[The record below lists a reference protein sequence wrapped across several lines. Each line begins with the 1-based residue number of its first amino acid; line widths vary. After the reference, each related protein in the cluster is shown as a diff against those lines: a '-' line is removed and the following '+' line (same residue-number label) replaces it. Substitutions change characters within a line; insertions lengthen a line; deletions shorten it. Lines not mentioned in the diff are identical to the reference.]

1 MLHWYLH
8 TNTMRLL
15 TFLTLLLTTL
25 CSAQETY
32 YTFQGDVY
40 DEVSFREKLKSIE
53 KIYSETGN
61 FKYTTANFK
70 VHSTAVRTDSI
81 IQNVEVFLSQSN
93 SSPIDINTGV
103 QKHLN
108 KPLPSFELQ
117 TLGNELKNNTDY
129 IGKVSLVNLWF
140 TSCAP
145 CITEIPYLNYLKDLY
160 KDKVNFVAITFDDK
174 AKVASFLNR
183 KDFKFEH
190 LVDAAQ
196 YLSRDLE
203 NNAFPKLIL
212 LDKSGNVRFVENG
225 VQLSGNIPSQ
235 PQAAVTTLQEQ
246 LDFLLLED

>member
-1 MLHWYLH
+1 
-8 TNTMRLL
+8 MRIL
-15 TFLTLLLTTL
+15 TVLIFLTTAIG
-25 CSAQETY
+25 SAQESY
-32 YTFQGDVY
+32 YKFQGDVY

-53 KIYSETGN
+53 EIYSEQGN
-61 FKYTTANFK
+61 FKYTTANYK
-70 VHSTAVRTDSI
+70 IHSTAVQADSI
-81 IQNVEVFLSQSN
+81 VQNVEVFLSQSN

-108 KPLPSFELQ
+108 KPLPNFELQ
-117 TLGNELKNNTDY
+117 TLENELKNNTDY

-145 CITEIPYLNYLKDLY
+145 CITEIPYLNYLKDTY

-174 AKVASFLNR
+174 AKVSSFLNR

-196 YLSRDLE
+196 YLSKDLE

-212 LDKSGNVRFVENG
+212 LDKDGNVRFVENG
-225 VQLSGNIPSQ
+225 VQLSGNTASQ
-235 PQAAVTTLQEQ
+235 PQAAVTVLQEQ
-246 LDFLLLED
+246 LDFLLLEN

>member
-1 MLHWYLH
+1 
-8 TNTMRLL
+8 MRIL
-15 TFLTLLLTTL
+15 TVLIFLTTAIG
-25 CSAQETY
+25 SAQESY
-32 YTFQGDVY
+32 YKFQGDVY

-53 KIYSETGN
+53 EIYSEQGN
-61 FKYTTANFK
+61 FKYTTANYK
-70 VHSTAVRTDSI
+70 IHSTAVRADSI
-81 IQNVEVFLSQSN
+81 VQNVEVFLSQSN

-108 KPLPSFELQ
+108 KPLPNFELQ
-117 TLGNELKNNTDY
+117 TLENELKNNTDY

-145 CITEIPYLNYLKDLY
+145 CITEIPYLNYLKDTY

-174 AKVASFLNR
+174 AKVSSFLNR

-196 YLSRDLE
+196 YLSKDLE

-212 LDKSGNVRFVENG
+212 LDKDGNVRFVENG
-225 VQLSGNIPSQ
+225 VQLSGNTASQ
-235 PQAAVTTLQEQ
+235 PQAAVTVLQEQ
-246 LDFLLLED
+246 LDFLLLEN